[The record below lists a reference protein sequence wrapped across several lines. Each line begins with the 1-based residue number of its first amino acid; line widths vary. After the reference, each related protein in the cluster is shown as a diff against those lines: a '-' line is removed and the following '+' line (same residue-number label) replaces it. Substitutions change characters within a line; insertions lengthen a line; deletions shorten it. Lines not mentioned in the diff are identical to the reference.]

1 MNYFVYKYSPQ
12 SIHAQALINTVIVAP
27 RNRQTDYEQYFG
39 NQLPAMLFLDELN
52 FQTVLAALRQRTD
65 VTSVNT
71 LSEPD
76 GMWVGLIEDII
87 LKRPSKYLENTLS
100 KDKYYMRAVLEG
112 VIPQPE
118 FLALVDVTTALDFVQ
133 THAKVILKPRRDDSA
148 SGIQV
153 LDVNTQSLAAIQAQL
168 TTILARN
175 QDGYMLETFNPYP
188 HMCTVD
194 GYAVDG
200 QITRFIVH
208 EYVTP
213 ILASLQAKQALIT
226 RTAHFYSRH
235 DSSMLSKIFALTQT
249 IISTLNLCDQVMPFH
264 LELFYDDN
272 GNLAFCEL
280 GKRFGGGG
288 ILELIVAE
296 TGVDIAQEYWLRQNG
311 DVISADGPVCLQP
324 TQIVAWY
331 KKFAPTGYLT
341 TVPTSDL
348 TTLPWVSAFYPIA
361 QVNTQTQ
368 ASQSITDLLF
378 KLRFTAA
385 DETTFSRHLNQIE
398 AYAQQYH
405 WS

>member
-12 SIHAQALINTVIVAP
+12 SIHAQALANTVIVAP
-27 RNRQTDYEQYFG
+27 RNRQTAYEQYFG
-39 NQLPAMLFLDELN
+39 KQIPTMLFLDEIN
-52 FQTVLAALRQRTD
+52 FQTVLAALRERTD

-100 KDKYYMRAVLEG
+100 KDKYYMRAVLAG
-112 VIPQPE
+112 IVPQPE
-118 FLALVDVTTALDFVQ
+118 FLPLTDVMTALSFVQ
-133 THAKVILKPRRDDSA
+133 THQKVILKPRRDDSA
-148 SGIQV
+148 SGVQI
-153 LDVNTQSLAAIQAQL
+153 LDITTQSLTAIQAQL
-168 TTILARN
+168 TTLLASN

-188 HMCTVD
+188 HMCAVD

-213 ILASLQAKQALIT
+213 ILASLQAQRALVT
-226 RTAHFYSRH
+226 RTAHFYSSN
-235 DSSMLSKIFALTQT
+235 DSIMLTKIFTLTQT
-249 IISTLNLCDQVMPFH
+249 IISTLNSCDQVMPFH
-264 LELFYDDN
+264 LELFYDDS

-311 DVISADGPVCLQP
+311 DVVLEDGPVRLQP
-324 TQIVAWY
+324 MQIVAWY
-331 KKFAPTGYLT
+331 KKFAQTGYLT
-341 TVPTSDL
+341 TVPTSNL
-348 TTLPWVSAFYPIA
+348 PTLSWVSAFYPMA
-361 QVNTQTQ
+361 QVATQTH

-378 KLRFTAA
+378 KLRFTAV
-385 DETTFSRHLNQIE
+385 DEATFSRHLAQIDE
-398 AYAQQYH
+398 YAQQYR

>member
-1 MNYFVYKYSPQ
+1 M
-12 SIHAQALINTVIVAP
+12 AP
-27 RNRQTDYEQYFG
+27 RNRQTAYEQYFG
-39 NQLPAMLFLDELN
+39 KQLPTMLFLDEIN
-52 FQTVLAALRQRTD
+52 FDTVLAALRQRSD

-100 KDKYYMRAVLEG
+100 KDKYYMRAVLAG
-112 VIPQPE
+112 IVPQPE
-118 FLALVDVTTALDFVQ
+118 FLALVDIASALAFVQ
-133 THAKVILKPRRDDSA
+133 AHAKVILKPRRDDSA
-148 SGIQV
+148 SGVQV
-153 LDVNTQSLAAIQAQL
+153 LDVNMQSLAAIQTQL
-168 TTILARN
+168 TTILASSP
-175 QDGYMLETFNPYP
+175 DGYMLETFNPYP

-194 GYAVDG
+194 GYAIDG

-213 ILASLQAKQALIT
+213 ILASLQAKQALVT
-226 RTAHFYSRH
+226 RTAHFYSRN
-235 DSSMLSKIFALTQT
+235 DTSMLAKIFTLTQT
-249 IISTLNLCDQVMPFH
+249 IISTLNSCDKVMPFH
-264 LELFYDDN
+264 LELFYDDS

-311 DVISADGPVCLQP
+311 DVISDEGPVQLQP

-331 KKFAPTGYLT
+331 KKFAQAGYLT
-341 TVPTSDL
+341 TMPTSYL
-348 TTLPWVSAFYPIA
+348 PSLPWVSAFYPMV
-361 QVNTQTQ
+361 QVDTQTQ

-385 DETTFSRHLNQIE
+385 DEATFSQHLNDIDE
-398 AYAQQYH
+398 YAQQYR
-405 WS
+405 WI